1 MKIAIVGDACTDIY
15 VYGSCERLCP
25 EGPVPV
31 LNKMHQIDS
40 GGMALNVFNN
50 LKTFF
55 GKDVHLYS
63 NDINNMMKVRYVDEK
78 TNQLLLRVDHNDV
91 CDRITKTIIQEVK
104 DEKYD
109 AIVVSDY
116 CKGFMTDEDLIEL
129 GQAAPISFLDSK
141 RKLTTDIA
149 FSYNLIKLNEYEYH
163 QNMRIVKASPQRFI
177 ITLGSKGVK
186 FMDNKYDPP
195 KVLQTY
201 DVSGAGDTF
210 LAAVVAQVIKNEGIH
225 AAIKFAQECCN
236 KVIQERGTCVY
247 KKDMD

>member
-1 MKIAIVGDACTDIY
+1 MKIAIVGDACKDIY
-15 VYGSCERLCP
+15 VYGACDRLCP

-31 LNKMHQIDS
+31 LNKMHQIEA

-55 GKDVHLYS
+55 ADDVKFYS
-63 NDINNMMKVRYVDEK
+63 NDIYNMQKVRYVDEK
-78 TNQLLLRVDHNDV
+78 TNQLLLRVDHNDT
-91 CDRITKTIIQEVK
+91 CDRITEETIQEIK
-104 DEKYD
+104 DENYD

-116 CKGFMTDEDLIEL
+116 CKGFMIDEDLIEL
-129 GQAAPISFLDSK
+129 GNAAPISFLDSK
-141 RKLTTDIA
+141 RKLTTDVA
-149 FSYNLIKLNEYEYH
+149 LSYNLIKLNEYEYN
-163 QNMRIVKASPQRFI
+163 QNIKLVKASPKRFV
-177 ITLGSKGVK
+177 ITLGSKGVM
-186 FMDNKYDPP
+186 FLSQRYEPP

-210 LAAVVAQVIKNEGIH
+210 LAAVVSKVMDNQGIDV
-225 AAIKFAQECCN
+225 AIKFAQECCN

>member
-1 MKIAIVGDACTDIY
+1 MKIAIVGDACKDIY
-15 VYGSCERLCP
+15 VYGACDRLCP

-31 LNKMHQIDS
+31 LNKMHQIEA

-55 GKDVHLYS
+55 ADDVKFYS
-63 NDINNMMKVRYVDEK
+63 NDIYNMQKVRYVDEK
-78 TNQLLLRVDHNDV
+78 TNQLLLRVDHNDT
-91 CDRITKTIIQEVK
+91 CDRITEATIQEIK
-104 DEKYD
+104 DENYD

-116 CKGFMTDEDLIEL
+116 CKGFMIDEDLIEL
-129 GQAAPISFLDSK
+129 GNAAPISFLDSK

-149 FSYNLIKLNEYEYH
+149 LSYNLIKLNEYEYN
-163 QNMRIVKASPQRFI
+163 QNIKLVKASPKRFV
-177 ITLGSKGVK
+177 ITLGSKGVM
-186 FMDNKYDPP
+186 FLSQRYEPP

-210 LAAVVAQVIKNEGIH
+210 LAAVVSKVMDNQGIDV
-225 AAIKFAQECCN
+225 AIKFAQECCN

>member
-1 MKIAIVGDACTDIY
+1 MKIAIVGDACKDIY
-15 VYGSCERLCP
+15 VYGACDRLCP

-31 LNKMHQIDS
+31 LNKMHQIEA

-55 GKDVHLYS
+55 ADDVKFYS
-63 NDINNMMKVRYVDEK
+63 NNIYNMQKVRYVDEK
-78 TNQLLLRVDHNDV
+78 TNQLLLRVDHNDT
-91 CDRITKTIIQEVK
+91 CDRITEETIQEIK
-104 DEKYD
+104 DENYD

-116 CKGFMTDEDLIEL
+116 CKGFMIDEDLIEL
-129 GQAAPISFLDSK
+129 GNAAPISFLDSK

-149 FSYNLIKLNEYEYH
+149 LSYNLIKLNEYEYN
-163 QNMRIVKASPQRFI
+163 QNIKLVKASPKRFV
-177 ITLGSKGVK
+177 ITLGSKGVM
-186 FMDNKYDPP
+186 FLSQRYEPP

-210 LAAVVAQVIKNEGIH
+210 LAAVVSKVMDNQGIDV
-225 AAIKFAQECCN
+225 AIKFAQECCN